1 MNAIELINSIQDF
14 INAEYFVTINNEM
27 IFANNGLT
35 EYNNLIRDQVQDLTG
50 VYIWENADNN
60 EVLYI
65 GMAGKINQQG
75 ELVNHSVRKRLIAS
89 RGRDEITRRDIQ
101 TNQYIRNL
109 MIAENCN
116 QLNIH
121 VIHLV
126 DNQIPGFIEAVLI
139 NNFYQQNGILPKYN
153 SAF

>member
-1 MNAIELINSIQDF
+1 MNATELINSIQNF
-14 INAEYFVTINNEM
+14 INDKYFVTINNEM

-35 EYNNLIRDQVQDLTG
+35 EYNNLIRDHVQELTG

-75 ELVNHSVRKRLIAS
+75 ELANHSVKKRLLAS
-89 RGRDEITRRDIQ
+89 RGKDEITGKDIQ

-109 MIAENCN
+109 MTAENCN
-116 QLNIH
+116 QLNIY
-121 VIHLV
+121 VIHLIA
-126 DNQIPGFIEAVLI
+126 NQIPGFIEAILI
-139 NNFYQQNGILPKYN
+139 NNFYQHNGILPKYN